1 MTSDST
7 YVLHLG
13 RFETSRALLP
23 KWAHENMEK
32 FQNTHLAPNAS
43 LWDRHT
49 SFPPRR
55 LGLQL
60 IVGSMEK
67 VLRNMRS
74 IGGCIALSQ
83 TRQMGTLYSTWHI
96 PHHAQK
102 GSSPHVMSCP
112 RESKEKWNFCRQ
124 SSIGRYTGVQHCS
137 AGPALRRQKI
147 PQNRPN
153 FRVFDI
159 FEQTLGRRTPPLFW
173 GRRNQK
179 NRSFPAKKPL
189 FVDILNF
196 GKKQLLKS

>member
-1 MTSDST
+1 MHNYIIISSAWIVQSINPSKHNDVTPMTSDST

-32 FQNTHLAPNAS
+32 LQNTHLAPNAS

-96 PHHAQK
+96 PHHARK
-102 GSSPHVMSCP
+102 GSSPHDMSCP
-112 RESKEKWNFCRQ
+112 SKGITLCQSLIGTQREFLCNTNTRALHSK
-124 SSIGRYTGVQHCS
+124 V
-137 AGPALRRQKI
+137 
-147 PQNRPN
+147 
-153 FRVFDI
+153 
-159 FEQTLGRRTPPLFW
+159 
-173 GRRNQK
+173 
-179 NRSFPAKKPL
+179 
-189 FVDILNF
+189 ILTHAISWP
-196 GKKQLLKS
+196 KS